1 MDVSG
6 AAVGAGAGAVLGA
19 IAGSFL
25 ATAALRWPAGR
36 SVAAGRS
43 ACDACGAVLA
53 ARDLVPLVSFAV
65 QRGRCRACGARIDPR
80 HPAMEALC
88 ALIGAVAL
96 GIAPGLDGLGGAL
109 FGWLLAL
116 LALTDLDHFWLPD
129 RVTATLALTGLA
141 WGALG
146 APPWPID
153 RVIGLT
159 VGYLS
164 LAAIGLG
171 YRLVRGRDGLGG
183 GDPKLL
189 GAIGAWL
196 GWALLP
202 QLLVLAALAG
212 LAAAFILWRRGIAVG
227 AQTRLPFG
235 TLMALAAWPLWVFA
249 TALN

>member
-1 MDVSG
+1 MIW
-6 AAVGAGAGAVLGA
+6 AALGGVLGA
-19 IAGSFL
+19 VAGSFL

-36 SVAAGRS
+36 SVMHGRS
-43 ACDACGAVLA
+43 RCDACGVVIG
-53 ARDLVPLVSFAV
+53 ARDLVPLISFAV
-65 QRGRCRACGARIDPR
+65 RRGRCAACGARIDPR

-88 ALIGAVAL
+88 AVIGATAFGL
-96 GIAPGLDGLGGAL
+96 APGLTGLGGAL

-141 WGALG
+141 FGALG

-153 RVIGLT
+153 RVIGLAA
-159 VGYLS
+159 GYLG

-171 YRLVRGRDGLGG
+171 YRLARGREGLGG

-202 QLLVLAALAG
+202 QMLVLAALVG
-212 LAAAFILWRRGIAVG
+212 LAAAFILWRRGVAVG
-227 AQTRLPFG
+227 PQTRLPFG
-235 TLMALAAWPLWVFA
+235 TLMALAAWPIWVFA
-249 TALN
+249 YAHG